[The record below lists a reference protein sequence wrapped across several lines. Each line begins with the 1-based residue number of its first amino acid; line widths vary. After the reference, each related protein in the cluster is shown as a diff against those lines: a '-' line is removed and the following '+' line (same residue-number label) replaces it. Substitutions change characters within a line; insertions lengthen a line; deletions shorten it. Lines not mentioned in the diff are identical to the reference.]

1 MLNDGGDLGA
11 PLINTNRPNTSDPI
25 VDNQNFFPTEAF
37 EFDNPNDL
45 KGGTDKVELKMKDG
59 WKFYVEGI
67 QLDQLDVH
75 DRIQLEDAIIRSKDN
90 ELHIINN
97 AGSINLNAEEIELR
111 VKGVSQDG
119 LKVRDALI
127 NMQVKSDGSLI
138 QIDANSI
145 IIGDIDGDSET
156 LDGVISVVGPDLII
170 GDYAGGSGIKWTQG
184 TGVFDIK
191 GSLNAATGSFVFGI
205 IENATITDGTFSGQF
220 STSVLVTESEP
231 GGVDVENF
239 TNVTSEAKNIYD
251 WGLPLGATAQTAGTG
266 TFEGTDFYS
275 FKVEFKDNV
284 TVAPGNPTL
293 YDIWNVYFYDISG
306 TLITSVSSPQA
317 FVAPP
322 SMWYRTLA
330 TGGSPSSAGTQA
342 LSITRAI
349 GGDILLMIGL
359 PTSAS
364 GLETNQVWR
373 DTSGYLRIV

>member
-75 DRIQLEDAIIRSKDN
+75 DRIQLEDAIIRSKNN

-127 NMQVKSDGSLI
+127 NMQVNEDGSLI
-138 QIDANSI
+138 RVDANNI

-156 LDGVISVVGPDLII
+156 LDGVISVVGSDII
-170 GDYAGGSGIKWTQG
+170 FGDYNNPVTPVGMKWTQDEG
-184 TGVFDIK
+184 LFDIK
-191 GSLNAATGSFVFGI
+191 GTLNGVSGSFEFGTI
-205 IENATITDGTFSGQF
+205 DNATITNGTFSGQF
-220 STSVLVTESEP
+220 STAVLVTEAEP
-231 GGVDVENF
+231 SGITNHPF
-239 TNVTSEAKNIYD
+239 TSAVREAETIYN
-251 WGLPLGATAQTAGTG
+251 WGNPLGYTTRQAGTG
-266 TFEGTDFYS
+266 TFDGTAFYS
-275 FKVEFKDNV
+275 FSVRYSLENI
-284 TVAPGNPTL
+284 GLTL
-293 YDIWNVYFYDISG
+293 YSIWWVYFYDING
-306 TLITSVSSPQA
+306 TVISSVASPTG
-317 FVAPP
+317 VGTV
-322 SMWYRTLA
+322 SMWTRVVS
-330 TGGSPSSAGTQA
+330 GGSSYTGAGYQDVT
-342 LSITRAI
+342 ITI
-349 GGDILLMIGL
+349 QTGGDILLMHGL
-359 PTSAS
+359 PTAS
-364 GLETNQVWR
+364 QSDPDQVWR
-373 DTSGYLRIV
+373 DGSGYLRIG